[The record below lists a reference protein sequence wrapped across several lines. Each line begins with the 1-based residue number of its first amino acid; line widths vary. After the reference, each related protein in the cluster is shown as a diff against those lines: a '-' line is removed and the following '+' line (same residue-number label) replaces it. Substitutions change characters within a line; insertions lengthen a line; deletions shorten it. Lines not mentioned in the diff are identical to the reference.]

1 MLVLVCYDVAITTKG
16 GQKRLR
22 HVSRACQD
30 YGQRVQ
36 NSVFECNV
44 TPAQYVV
51 LQNRLASIIN
61 HEIDNIRFYLL
72 GKNYQKRI
80 ETMGVQKSF
89 DLEKDTIIF

>member
-22 HVSRACQD
+22 HVSGACQD
-30 YGQRVQ
+30 YGQRAKLC
-36 NSVFECNV
+36 FECNV